1 MENPNQPDSRAVL
14 PTAALNV
21 AALRH
26 EIKEIISLLSA

>member
-1 MENPNQPDSRAVL
+1 L

>member
-1 MENPNQPDSRAVL
+1 VL